1 MNDVIGYLIAGVSI
15 ANTVGLL
22 LFARRTFERLDSMRV
37 GVTQVEHKLA
47 GAVAQRS
54 GIEIDAFTAKRL
66 SETNR
71 DRIEHLELFATRQD
85 PSWDRR

>member
-15 ANTVGLL
+15 ANTVGLV
-22 LFARRTFERLDSMRV
+22 LFARSISLRLDSMQT

-66 SETNR
+66 AESTR
-71 DRIEHLELFATRQD
+71 DRIEKVELWVTRQD
-85 PSWDRR
+85 PTWDRR